1 MIGTDMSALFAP
13 ELSPFISTIIS
24 EGRFGICKGL
34 IRIEDVN
41 TGCSTPIKTTPEGN
55 MDRFSVIL
63 PYAGC
68 SIKWEIL
75 FNSLYPQTPPDFIF
89 DADDVEFAPDIDNL
103 QNLVDWCPSDP
114 ECLLKAIHELLSE
127 YREYHYSLLKQHS
140 RLTFE
145 YESLMKEY
153 NLSSPDIEVHVTKKG
168 EHRIGPINFLIKLPV
183 DFSRI
188 PAYLT
193 KDKPGDDVAVLLV
206 TFQSPECS
214 KVTPQLYLSPRIE
227 DVLGDSSVMRIPPYL
242 NGGCLID
249 YLPSVCDLLK
259 NKVDQ
264 VAYVYEKRRDY
275 VHTFLTVFGR
285 SVVEYD
291 TEAFTHINFLFE
303 WHDFFFNLGIDLSSQ
318 FPSHPP
324 TLTFQSVYHEEGGG
338 RPYTK
343 IIKDYPYSPRWSA
356 NEMAERL
363 RTYLLEY
370 IPAFQRGSVT
380 EGSL

>member
-1 MIGTDMSALFAP
+1 MIGTDISALFAP

-24 EGRFGICKGL
+24 EGRFGICRGL
-34 IRIEDVN
+34 IRVEDVN
-41 TGCSTPIKTTPEGN
+41 TGCSSSIRSTPECE

-75 FNSLYPQTPPDFIF
+75 FNSHYPQAPPDFIF
-89 DADDVEFAPDIDNL
+89 DADDAGFVPEIDKL
-103 QNLVDWCPSDP
+103 QNLINWCSDDP
-114 ECLLKAIHELLSE
+114 ACLLKVLQELLAE
-127 YREYHYSLLKQHS
+127 YREYHCGLLKQYS

-153 NLSSPDIEVHVTKKG
+153 NLSSHEIEVHITKKG
-168 EHRIGPINFLIKLPV
+168 EHRVGPVNFLIKLPI

-193 KDKPGDDVAVLLV
+193 KNKPGDDVAVLLV

-214 KVTPQLYLSPRIE
+214 KVVPQLYLSPRIE
-227 DVLGDSSVMRIPPYL
+227 DVLGDSSVMRIPSYL
-242 NGGCLID
+242 AGGCLLD
-249 YLPSVCDLLK
+249 YVPSVCDMLK
-259 NKVDQ
+259 NKVEQ
-264 VAYVYEKRRDY
+264 VVHVYEKRRDY
-275 VHTFLTVFGR
+275 VQTFLSVFGR

-291 TEAFTHINFLFE
+291 SEAFTHINFLFE
-303 WHDFFFNLGIDLSSQ
+303 WHDFFFNLAIDLSTQ
-318 FPSHPP
+318 FPSHAP
-324 TLTFQSVYHEEGGG
+324 TLIFQSVYHEEDGG

-343 IIKDYPYSPRWSA
+343 VVKDYPYSPRWSA
-356 NEMAERL
+356 SEMMDRL